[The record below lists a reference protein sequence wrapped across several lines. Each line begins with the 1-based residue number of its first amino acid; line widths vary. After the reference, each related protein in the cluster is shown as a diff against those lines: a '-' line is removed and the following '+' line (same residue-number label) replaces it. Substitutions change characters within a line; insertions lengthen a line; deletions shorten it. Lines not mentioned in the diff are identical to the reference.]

1 MPIPRTLP
9 EILGAHADVLKS
21 DIRKCI
27 PATVT
32 AVNAAK
38 MTVDVQVAVN
48 DVLFDPLGNAYSV
61 AAPTIADVPLGVAR
75 GGKFFVWVPV
85 SVGDSVLLIFSD
97 LSADSWR
104 LASSAPTQG
113 VDPVFLGRHTLDSA
127 FAIPMFAPDSQALAD
142 PALDPTKIIIGR
154 DGGPEIKVSP
164 AGIELGAAGATPP
177 SDYVA
182 LASKVETE
190 LNAIKANITDILT
203 ALAAA
208 VSLPTGGKLT
218 FAPSLPSPYSPGP
231 VASST
236 VKCA

>member
-104 LASSAPTQG
+104 LASSAPTEG

-127 FAIPMFAPDSQALAD
+127 FAIPMFAPDSQAFAD

-154 DGGPEIKVSP
+154 DGGPEIKVST

-190 LNAIKANITDILT
+190 LNAIAT
-203 ALAAA
+203 AMSALSSA
-208 VSLPTGGKLT
+208 VHGATSTTPGNPIGFTAPT
-218 FAPSLPSPYSPGP
+218 AYSPGP

>member
-104 LASSAPTQG
+104 LASSAPTEG

-127 FAIPMFAPDSQALAD
+127 FAIPMFAPDSQAFAD

-154 DGGPEIKVSP
+154 DCGPEIKVST

-190 LNAIKANITDILT
+190 LNAIATT
-203 ALAAA
+203 MSALSSAVHAATTTTPGNPI
-208 VSLPTGGKLT
+208 S
-218 FAPSLPSPYSPGP
+218 FSAPPAYSPGP

>member
-104 LASSAPTQG
+104 LASSAPTEG

-127 FAIPMFAPDSQALAD
+127 FAIPMFAPDSQAFAD

-154 DGGPEIKVSP
+154 DGGPEIKVST

-190 LNAIKANITDILT
+190 LNAIASAMSALSSAVGKATTTSPGNPIGFT
-203 ALAAA
+203 A
-208 VSLPTGGKLT
+208 PTP
-218 FAPSLPSPYSPGP
+218 AYSPGP